1 MLSKKDNFLETIH
14 HGKPDRFVKQ
24 YEYMTMLVGDPVNF
38 YVRGNRY
45 PGMEPLLDRFGTRI
59 LWPAGEQGA
68 IPDPHVKVLHDI
80 EEWEDVVKIP
90 DLLANC
96 DQEELWGPFLERAA
110 QVDRNDTLLT
120 MFAPTGIF
128 ERMHFLMGFE
138 DTLMNVIME
147 PELLADLAEALGE
160 YRLNGYKLMIK
171 YVHPDAILFHDDW
184 GAKTQP
190 FMKQEQFQEILKK
203 PFTEG
208 YKYVHDQGV
217 IVIHHSDS
225 FNENIVPDMIDMY
238 IDVWQGTLPTNDIA
252 GLIEKYGDKITFQGG
267 LESSIFDGEETTE
280 EELRAEVR
288 RACFEYGQHGSFI
301 PSITYGGPGCFHP
314 ERDAII
320 DDEIGKCS
328 EEIFGLY

>member
-1 MLSKKDNFLETIH
+1 MKKQRRYRRCLLLSRTRNLLCAVLSELPGEL
-14 HGKPDRFVKQ
+14 HGIGQAPLFDLLLKP
-24 YEYMTMLVGDPVNF
+24 G
-38 YVRGNRY
+38 
-45 PGMEPLLDRFGTRI
+45 
-59 LWPAGEQGA
+59 
-68 IPDPHVKVLHDI
+68 
-80 EEWEDVVKIP
+80 P
-90 DLLANC
+90 DLIGL
-96 DQEELWGPFLERAA
+96 PVF
-110 QVDRNDTLLT
+110 T
-120 MFAPTGIF
+120 
-128 ERMHFLMGFE
+128 HFF
-138 DTLMNVIME
+138 I
-147 PELLADLAEALGE
+147 AEALGE

-208 YKYVHDQGV
+208 YKYVHDQGI

-225 FNENIVPDMIDMY
+225 FNENIVSDMIDMY

-267 LESSIFDGEETTE
+267 LESSIFDGEESTE
-280 EELRAEVR
+280 EQIRADVR

-301 PSITYGGPGCFHP
+301 PCITYGGPGCFHP